1 MYCLLKYQQLKFITI
16 WYLHVLIAVKNYS
29 FFKITVDLTTAAFS
43 TTKTTQLNQ
52 KKTCKDYTDCRC
64 VWVDLQRL
72 IGLKQLNKSY
82 NILPQPHWC
91 CECLFKLDFLRPQ
104 LPRINYFENNSQNLS
119 IHLRDCHARK
129 YFGNNRQTI
138 DFFPT

>member
-1 MYCLLKYQQLKFITI
+1 MNVYKKS
-16 WYLHVLIAVKNYS
+16 YLVFTLPWCVLSFEISAIKIYHYLVFARFNSCEKLF

-91 CECLFKLDFLRPQ
+91 CECLLIEKKWAKETD
-104 LPRINYFENNSQNLS
+104 
-119 IHLRDCHARK
+119 H
-129 YFGNNRQTI
+129 
-138 DFFPT
+138 

>member
-1 MYCLLKYQQLKFITI
+1 M
-16 WYLHVLIAVKNYS
+16 HVLIAVKNYS

-82 NILPQPHWC
+82 NILPQPHWR
-91 CECLFKLDFLRPQ
+91 CECLLIEKKWAKETD
-104 LPRINYFENNSQNLS
+104 
-119 IHLRDCHARK
+119 H
-129 YFGNNRQTI
+129 
-138 DFFPT
+138 